1 MPLAIAVMTTPA
13 LSLTSSKPDQ
23 AMNTSQ
29 LQERIALLERQV
41 EDLKSVI
48 HDEIAANLAFR
59 DQVHAKP
66 DEDMPTLCAR
76 IVRDLRGAGL
86 LA

>member
-1 MPLAIAVMTTPA
+1 MTTA
-13 LSLTSSKPDQ
+13 K
-23 AMNTSQ
+23 
-29 LQERIALLERQV
+29 LQERIAILEQQV
-41 EDLKSVI
+41 EDLKCVI

-59 DQVHAKP
+59 EQVHAKP